1 MITEKSAG
9 FILISDNDSHS
20 SDRSVLLLH
29 YVSGHWDFP
38 KGNIEINENELQAAT
53 RELKEETGIENFTLL
68 PSFKYILNYK
78 YTRKST
84 LISKQVTLFLASTK
98 VKQVR
103 ISHEHIGY
111 HWTDI
116 NSSVEQLTY
125 SNAKNALI
133 YAMKFLKDLPANTN
147 YKNPDS

>member
-9 FILISDNDSHS
+9 FILISDNDSHN

-29 YVSGHWDFP
+29 YISGHWDFP
-38 KGNIEINENELQAAT
+38 KGNIESNENELQAAT

-68 PSFKYILNYK
+68 PGFKYILNYK
-78 YTRKST
+78 YTRKSN

-98 VKQVR
+98 VNKVR
-103 ISHEHIGY
+103 ISHEHVGY
-111 HWTDI
+111 QWTDI
-116 NSSVEQLTY
+116 NASVKQLTY

-133 YAMKFLKDLPANTN
+133 YAMKLLKDLPSDTN
-147 YKNPDS
+147 YKNADS

>member
-9 FILISDNDSHS
+9 FILISDNDSHN

-68 PSFKYILNYK
+68 PDFKYILKYR

-98 VKQVR
+98 VNQVR

-111 HWTDI
+111 QWTDI
-116 NSSVEQLTY
+116 NTSIKQLTY

-133 YAMKFLKDLPANTN
+133 YALKFLKDVPANTN
-147 YKNPDS
+147 YKNADS

>member
-9 FILISDNDSHS
+9 FILISDNDSHN

-68 PSFKYILNYK
+68 PGFKYTLNYK

-98 VKQVR
+98 VNQVR

-111 HWTDI
+111 QWTDI
-116 NSSVEQLTY
+116 NTSIKQLTY

-133 YAMKFLKDLPANTN
+133 YAMKFLKDLPSNTN
-147 YKNPDS
+147 YKNTDS